1 MIRYIVRWLIRHDLV
16 FVVAGPPGPRGPS
29 GDRGAQGRM
38 GKDGPV
44 TAQFIPTCCVHCAPT
59 WTPPNV
65 DWTKEIKDMPLIIP
79 QSALDALSARALE
92 LGRGIVKPPV
102 IDTANGYYEGDVWI
116 WGAPPGPGMGL
127 DGEP

>member
-1 MIRYIVRWLIRHDLV
+1 MIGYIVRWLIRHDLV

-29 GDRGAQGRM
+29 GERGAQGRM

-44 TAQFIPTCCVHCAPT
+44 TAQFIPTCCVHCVST
-59 WTPPNV
+59 WTPPAV
-65 DWTKEIKDMPLIIP
+65 DWTKEVMGEPLNDVP
-79 QSALDALSARALE
+79 MFGAGWNTPMSD
-92 LGRGIVKPPV
+92 IVKPPV
-102 IDTANGYYEGDVWI
+102 VDKANGYYEGDVWI